1 MNMNPMQI
9 MQMMQQLKSNPM
21 AMLSRYNIP
30 QNIANNPQAVIQ
42 TMMNNGTISQAQYN
56 NAMQMAKS
64 MGFNI

>member
-1 MNMNPMQI
+1 MNTNPLQM
-9 MQMMQQLKSNPM
+9 MQMLQQLKSNPM

-42 TMMNNGTISQAQYN
+42 AMMNNGTISQDQYN

-64 MGFNI
+64 MGFKI